1 MAEELVSEILEQ
13 VRAIKADESVRDFV
27 DVTEFQGEMDS
38 LVLRLEAIRSKMNA
52 LKDWP
57 LSVQLSRL
65 EIDGYVLDDLLY
77 DIEDMFSDFNNQL
90 MRSRLLVEAVETK
103 VSKEKTD
110 PSDPDIIDLD
120 NDPFESSISKLEVE
134 LMDLRSK
141 LSPGPESILLDL
153 EVSKLLGIDQVKKDI
168 MDVILGESSK
178 ERSDKIK
185 TISIVGMDGMGK
197 SSLAQCIC
205 EDEQVV
211 ASFDNIILV
220 NVSDDF
226 DLGKIGRAIIQAL
239 EGLKHDL
246 LCVLTLFS
254 LQVETK
260 STYIF
265 HLKELPDE
273 LCWMILREVA
283 FNRLNEDSHECVE
296 DIGLEIAKKCKGSPF
311 AAKVLGGILQH
322 KIEKREWNSVL
333 ENYIWESPMIP
344 KNGGLHT
351 WKMHNIVHDFLRFL
365 FQSELMMEIQSVEHM
380 MLDLTSSRTSK
391 EVKSIKR
398 VIPDSAPAPK
408 QMKTLSDSG
417 TSILASSCDPPLILN
432 SSCPPLPSDFPL
444 ISIRHLTVMI
454 AQGVGFP
461 VDISGAEK
469 LRTLVAVSQGCL
481 ITSRALSNLCKQSK
495 HLSSLTNLPDGIGK
509 LMRLR
514 YLYTWYCCSITFYP
528 KGIGCLTSLRELT
541 NAIVRLDQ
549 NDAKEFS
556 LGDFEELNHL
566 CGDVRVKLVGNAID
580 ADEAIRANLSNKKS
594 LSNI

>member
-1 MAEELVSEILEQ
+1 MGSILVCQKCQMLSFPCASNRSSLVDTPVPTTDDKENPSPGISQMDTIQSALNQIQ
-13 VRAIKADESVRDFV
+13 VFPYEDKIDN
-27 DVTEFQGEMDS
+27 TEFSIFFSMKEA
-38 LVLRLEAIRSKMNA
+38 LEA
-52 LKDWP
+52 
-57 LSVQLSRL
+57 
-65 EIDGYVLDDLLY
+65 GYLV
-77 DIEDMFSDFNNQL
+77 NQL
-90 MRSRLLVEAVETK
+90 HQFPKDQWLGMWNRLK
-103 VSKEKTD
+103 
-110 PSDPDIIDLD
+110 
-120 NDPFESSISKLEVE
+120 
-134 LMDLRSK
+134 
-141 LSPGPESILLDL
+141 
-153 EVSKLLGIDQVKKDI
+153 
-168 MDVILGESSK
+168 
-178 ERSDKIK
+178 
-185 TISIVGMDGMGK
+185 
-197 SSLAQCIC
+197 
-205 EDEQVV
+205 
-211 ASFDNIILV
+211 
-220 NVSDDF
+220 NVS
-226 DLGKIGRAIIQAL
+226 IISSSRQYFPPKKEDA
-239 EGLKHDL
+239 ESRIVITTCEHK
-246 LCVLTLFS
+246 FA
-254 LQVETK
+254 VETK

-265 HLKELPDE
+265 HLKELPGE
-273 LCWMILREVA
+273 LCWMILCEVA
-283 FNRLNEDSHECVE
+283 LNGLNEDSHECVE

-311 AAKVLGGILQH
+311 AAKVLGGVLQH

-344 KNGGLHT
+344 KNGGIHT

-365 FQSELMMEIQSVEHM
+365 FQYELMMEIRSVEHM
-380 MLDLTSSRTSK
+380 MLDLTSARTSK

-398 VIPDSAPAPK
+398 VIPAPAPK

-417 TSILASSCDPPLILN
+417 TSILASYCDPPLILD

-444 ISIRHLTVMI
+444 ISIRHLMVMI

-495 HLSSLTNLPDGIGK
+495 HLRLLDLSLSSGWHNCFGPCGQGNVLRKFPEEIYELINLKFLSLAGSKELKILPETLCDLYDLQSLDLTGCSSLTKLPDGIGK

-541 NAIVRLDQ
+541 NVIVRVDQ

-594 LSNI
+594 LSNVRINLDGDIKEDDVIKALKPPSELKIEFIGGWF

>member
-1 MAEELVSEILEQ
+1 MAWNVEPAQECFHHFQFQTVLPSKEGRCRQYVTKTAKTQSSNLLMAEELVSAILEL

-65 EIDGYVLDDLLY
+65 EIDGYALDDLLY

-239 EGLKHDL
+239 EGLKHDF
-246 LCVLTLFS
+246 LCILTLFP
-254 LQVETK
+254 LQGILDRIYRKIVDKKTLLVLDGVGRYDYDDWGVLKSVFQHGMPESRIVITTCEHKFAVETK
-260 STYIF
+260 SSYIF
-265 HLKELPDE
+265 HLKELPGE

-283 FNRLNEDSHECVE
+283 FNGLNEDS
-296 DIGLEIAKKCKGSPF
+296 
-311 AAKVLGGILQH
+311 
-322 KIEKREWNSVL
+322 
-333 ENYIWESPMIP
+333 
-344 KNGGLHT
+344 
-351 WKMHNIVHDFLRFL
+351 
-365 FQSELMMEIQSVEHM
+365 
-380 MLDLTSSRTSK
+380 
-391 EVKSIKR
+391 
-398 VIPDSAPAPK
+398 
-408 QMKTLSDSG
+408 
-417 TSILASSCDPPLILN
+417 
-432 SSCPPLPSDFPL
+432 
-444 ISIRHLTVMI
+444 
-454 AQGVGFP
+454 
-461 VDISGAEK
+461 
-469 LRTLVAVSQGCL
+469 
-481 ITSRALSNLCKQSK
+481 
-495 HLSSLTNLPDGIGK
+495 
-509 LMRLR
+509 
-514 YLYTWYCCSITFYP
+514 
-528 KGIGCLTSLRELT
+528 
-541 NAIVRLDQ
+541 
-549 NDAKEFS
+549 
-556 LGDFEELNHL
+556 
-566 CGDVRVKLVGNAID
+566 
-580 ADEAIRANLSNKKS
+580 
-594 LSNI
+594 